1 MRTGPRIATSI
12 GIALTA
18 FACAQL
24 SLADTIHAM
33 QGGGYYHHQSGW
45 VFPEKVGEYT
55 LVGVPQDINGTDDA
69 AAYYAR
75 VHEGVRTVA
84 SVTVYPPNS
93 AAPQTKPASIK
104 ATPVAVAISKQPRL
118 RAARVT
124 FKDGKSSRTTVY
136 VIDTGAWIV
145 KVRATLPATDKETAP
160 ALEAFARNQR
170 WDSLQLSRASCT
182 GPACT

>member
-1 MRTGPRIATSI
+1 MRNRPRIATCARL
-12 GIALTA
+12 ALA
-18 FACAQL
+18 GFAYTQL

-45 VFPEKVGEYT
+45 VFPEQVGDYT
-55 LVGVPQDINGTDDA
+55 LVGVPGDINGTDDA
-69 AAYYAR
+69 AAYYTR
-75 VHEGVRTVA
+75 VHDGVRTVA
-84 SVTVYPPNS
+84 SVTVYPPSS
-93 AAPQTKPASIK
+93 AAPETKPASIK
-104 ATPVAVAISKQPRL
+104 AKPVVVAISKQPRL
-118 RAARVT
+118 RAARLT

-136 VIDTGAWIV
+136 FIDTGGWIV
-145 KVRATLPATDKETAP
+145 KVRSTLPATDKETAP

>member
-1 MRTGPRIATSI
+1 MRKGTRIATYA
-12 GIALTA
+12 GVALVG
-18 FACAQL
+18 FACAQPGH
-24 SLADTIHAM
+24 ADTIHAM

-45 VFPEKVGEYT
+45 VFPEQVGEYS
-55 LVGVPQDINGTDDA
+55 LVGVPGDINGTEDV

-93 AAPQTKPASIK
+93 AAPETKPASIK
-104 ATPVAVAISKQPRL
+104 ATPATVAISKQPRL
-118 RAARVT
+118 RAARLT
-124 FKDGKSSRTTVY
+124 FKDGKTSRTTVY
-136 VIDTGAWIV
+136 FIDTGAWIV
-145 KVRATLPATDKETAP
+145 KVRATLSATDKETAP

-170 WDSLQLSRASCT
+170 WDSLQLSRESCT